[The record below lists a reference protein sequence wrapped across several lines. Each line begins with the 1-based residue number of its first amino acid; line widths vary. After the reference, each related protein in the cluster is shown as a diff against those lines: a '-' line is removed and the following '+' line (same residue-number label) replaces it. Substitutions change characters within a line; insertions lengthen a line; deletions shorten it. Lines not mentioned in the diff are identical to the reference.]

1 MRIPFRNLGARE
13 RLNLIL
19 AAIASFYLAI
29 IAYFL
34 YASVP
39 LAPVGA
45 DYIIF
50 WSAGYVANFMGYDRI
65 YDLDLLT
72 KVQVAFVPVLKDLD
86 FPLIFFYL
94 PAFVLPFQA
103 FALLPP
109 VLSFLLW
116 SLLNFLALVLYLAFF
131 ARKASASEK
140 GLLVMLLLS
149 LPVFYNFFWGQVNVW
164 LVICVGEFMRALWED
179 RPWKAGAWLAGLLL

>member
-72 KVQVAFVPVLKDLD
+72 KVQVAF
-86 FPLIFFYL
+86 
-94 PAFVLPFQA
+94 
-103 FALLPP
+103 
-109 VLSFLLW
+109 
-116 SLLNFLALVLYLAFF
+116 
-131 ARKASASEK
+131 
-140 GLLVMLLLS
+140 
-149 LPVFYNFFWGQVNVW
+149 
-164 LVICVGEFMRALWED
+164 
-179 RPWKAGAWLAGLLL
+179 